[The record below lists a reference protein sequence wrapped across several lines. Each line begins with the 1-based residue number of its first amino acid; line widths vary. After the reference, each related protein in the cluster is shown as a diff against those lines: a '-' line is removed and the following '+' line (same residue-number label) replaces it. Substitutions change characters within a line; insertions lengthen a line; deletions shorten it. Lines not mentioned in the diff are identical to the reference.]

1 MSLYKV
7 ILLGKMYWGSKMMD
21 EHMKR
26 RLDKQ
31 KQLFKQLG
39 IQLDALSIHEKQ
51 FNYKLRGYD
60 PDEVDEFLD
69 VIIKDYERFYAH
81 ISDLMDKWQEQQYTI
96 RSMKNAPKPEADP
109 NLIDRKQIEDVVKQL
124 EYSIRQLKGKTARPE
139 MRDPYLD

>member
-1 MSLYKV
+1 
-7 ILLGKMYWGSKMMD
+7 MD

-39 IQLDALSIHEKQ
+39 IQMDALSIHEKQ

-69 VIIKDYERFYAH
+69 IIIKDYERFYAH
-81 ISDLMDKWQEQQYTI
+81 IADLMDKWQEQQYMI
-96 RSMKNAPKPEADP
+96 RNLKNVPKPQADP
-109 NLIDRKQIEDVVKQL
+109 NLIDRKQIEDVIKQL
-124 EYSIRQLKGKTARPE
+124 EYSVRQLKAKARPDKDTY
-139 MRDPYLD
+139 MD